1 MTDDVLLKQIREIVR
16 GEVRVSESKL
26 TEKIE
31 KVESKLTEK
40 IEKVDSKFTK
50 NFDEIKVTV
59 TRLEGKIDE
68 VKDTV
73 EIIQEVMIKHNGFL
87 ESRVKKIEDAI
98 NIP

>member
-73 EIIQEVMIKHNGFL
+73 EIIQEVMIKHNGLL